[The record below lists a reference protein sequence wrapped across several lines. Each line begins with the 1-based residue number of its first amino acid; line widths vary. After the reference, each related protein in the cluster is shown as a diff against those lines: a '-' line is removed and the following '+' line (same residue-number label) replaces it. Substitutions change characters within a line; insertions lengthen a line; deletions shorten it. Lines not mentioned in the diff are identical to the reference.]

1 MTEQNDAKTGQKVWF
16 ITGAGRGLGID
27 IAKAALAAGHAV
39 VATGRNPDKVA
50 RAVGQNENLLAVK
63 LDVTNPADA
72 TDAIAAAVDRFG
84 RIDVLVNNAGNFYAG
99 FFEEITPEDFRAQIE
114 TTMFGPINVTRA
126 ALPVLRAQ
134 RSGLLVTISSTA
146 GIAGGE
152 FLSAYAASKF
162 GVEGWAESLAP
173 EVAPFGI
180 RTMIV
185 EPGFFRTEL
194 LTPESTSYA
203 ASTIGDYSERTE
215 QTVTAWKGMNG
226 LQGGDPAKLA
236 VALIQL
242 AELDEPPLRFAAG
255 ADAVGVF
262 EARAKELQVQA
273 DAHRELSSNLAHDD
287 A

>member
-63 LDVTNPADA
+63 LDVTNPATA
-72 TDAIAAAVDRFG
+72 TAAIAAAVDRFG

-242 AELDEPPLRFAAG
+242 AELDESPLRFAAG